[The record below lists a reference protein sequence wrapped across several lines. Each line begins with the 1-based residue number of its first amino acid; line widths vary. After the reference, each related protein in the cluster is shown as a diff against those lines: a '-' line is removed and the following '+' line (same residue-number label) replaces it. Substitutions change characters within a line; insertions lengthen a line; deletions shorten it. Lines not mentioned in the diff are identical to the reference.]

1 MRNRPSYQELS
12 FALIRNTLIMP
23 GRGKRGNG
31 RGRGRGGAGARGRGG
46 GRINIGGGGR
56 GRNRE
61 LMPSAIGYVYRPRSN
76 VDEFN
81 DDFRIYGQF
90 SSDEDDS
97 ETDARQFVP
106 HAKSKL
112 LNSVS
117 CSIHQML
124 IH

>member
-1 MRNRPSYQELS
+1 MRNQPSYQELS
-12 FALIRNTLIMP
+12 FALIRNTLTMP

-31 RGRGRGGAGARGRGG
+31 RGRGRGGAGARGRGR

-112 LNSVS
+112 LNNVS